1 MILLCGVNHR
11 TAPLELRERLAMDSA
26 RVTWSLERAK
36 STALWQE
43 VVVLSTC
50 NRTEVYVV
58 TPAVVRPSHKG
69 SHPGAASLEQIS
81 DDRASVT
88 GCAGSRVPDDR
99 LIINFSIWEDFDALR
114 DFVYGSAHAGILKR
128 RREWFERLSDAYV
141 VLWWVPA
148 AHRPT
153 VAEAMAR
160 LEWLKRHGP
169 SSEAFTFRHFY
180 PAPDV
185 SKGPVA
191 PRLNGGS

>member
-58 TPAVVRPSHKG
+58 TPDDTAVVRPSHKG

-88 GCAGSRVPDDR
+88 GCAGHEYQTTDSSSTSRSGKTSMHCAISSMGVPT
-99 LIINFSIWEDFDALR
+99 LAS
-114 DFVYGSAHAGILKR
+114 
-128 RREWFERLSDAYV
+128 
-141 VLWWVPA
+141 
-148 AHRPT
+148 
-153 VAEAMAR
+153 
-160 LEWLKRHGP
+160 
-169 SSEAFTFRHFY
+169 
-180 PAPDV
+180 
-185 SKGPVA
+185 
-191 PRLNGGS
+191 